1 MPWHNLPVPPA
12 HDAGPRE
19 PRRLQVVLFSGGRG
33 SSALTRQLI
42 ASPAVHLTL
51 AINGYDDGAST
62 GEVRRF
68 LGDSLGPSDFRKN
81 ASTVAAALGT
91 CPPALIDLLDLRF
104 PVGYAAPEALSAM
117 RFVGGDLHSRPS
129 EAFGGDLARIVG
141 AIEYSSRARLGAR
154 LLRFGDEVTK
164 SDRGF
169 NFSDCSVGN
178 LVFAGGF
185 LLTGRH
191 FNRAVDDYCALV
203 GLPAGLIENVTDGT
217 NAWLVALDD
226 EGRLLATEEAIVDVA
241 RPNRIREI
249 YLVDRQLTAA
259 ERVLAGTSGAGAD
272 ALLAERAAVLPI
284 NPRLVP
290 KIAAA
295 DLIIYAP
302 GTQHSSLFPS
312 YLTTGLAEAIAGNL
326 TALKVLVTNIQTDAE
341 ISGSNAVDLVKRA
354 AYYLTNKGRARLPT
368 PFLITHS
375 LINDPNHADAT
386 TPYVPLGPTEA
397 IEDPR
402 LVRIGNFEDGLSG
415 RHDAARILGP
425 FIGSFGAP
433 APRMQV
439 AVLLHDASSTNKIA
453 QTLLEM
459 VRGGVAGVPVD
470 VTVFHPGPEALDP
483 GLAARLPFGLR
494 HLPLGIRSFADAA
507 RSAGFDYVLLFES
520 SGMYR
525 GEEIVPLLSHLSNG
539 RLDAVWGS
547 RRLSVRDIDESYRFR
562 YERKALAG
570 TISRIGSHVLSLACL
585 ALYGRFVTDTLS
597 GVRAVRAAD
606 VLDRQVDLTRR
617 DVNHVLLAA
626 LLRRKAEI
634 LEVPVRFFPLSPDRV
649 TRTTA
654 LDGLRDLGILIA
666 HRLSA
671 APASSPAPGYAPDAP
686 TPLRSAK

>member
-1 MPWHNLPVPPA
+1 M
-12 HDAGPRE
+12 
-19 PRRLQVVLFSGGRG
+19 LFSGGRG
-33 SSALTRQLI
+33 SSALARQLI
-42 ASPAVHLTL
+42 ASPAVDLTL

-81 ASTVAAALGT
+81 ASTVAAVLRT
-91 CPPALIDLLDLRF
+91 CPPALVELLDLRF
-104 PVGYAAPEALSAM
+104 PIGYATSEALSAM
-117 RFVGGDLHSRPS
+117 RFVGGDPHSRPDD
-129 EAFGGDLARIVG
+129 AFGGEVARIAG
-141 AIEYSSRARLGAR
+141 AMEYSARARLGAR
-154 LLRFGDEVTK
+154 LLRFADEVGR
-164 SDRGF
+164 SGRRF
-169 NFSDCSVGN
+169 SFSDCSLGN

-185 LLTGRH
+185 LLTGRR
-191 FNRAVDDYCALV
+191 FNPAVDDYCALV

-217 NAWLVALDD
+217 NAWLVALDA

-249 YLVDRQLTAA
+249 YVVDRQLTAS
-259 ERVLAGTSGAGAD
+259 ERALAGTSGAGAD
-272 ALLAERAAVLPI
+272 ALLAEREAVLPI
-284 NPRLVP
+284 NPRLAP
-290 KIAAA
+290 KIASA
-295 DLIIYAP
+295 DLIVYAP

-312 YLTTGLAEAIAGNL
+312 YLTAGMAEVIAGNL
-326 TALKVLVTNIQTDAE
+326 MALKVLVTNIQTDAE
-341 ISGSNAVDLVKRA
+341 ISGSNAIDLVKRA

-375 LINDPNHADAT
+375 LINDPSHPDAAA
-386 TPYVPLGPTEA
+386 PYVPLGPTEA

-402 LVRIGNFEDGLSG
+402 LVRIGNFEDGFSG

-425 FIGSFGAP
+425 FIGSFTGP
-433 APRMQV
+433 APRMRV
-439 AVLLHDASSTNKIA
+439 AVLLHDAGSTNKIA

-470 VTVFHPGPEALDP
+470 VTVFHPGPEALEAP
-483 GLAARLPFGLR
+483 LAARLPFGLR
-494 HLPLGIRSFADAA
+494 HLPLGIRSFAETA
-507 RSAGFDYVLLFES
+507 RGSGFDYVLLFES

-525 GEEIVPLLSHLSNG
+525 GEEIVPLLSQLGNG

-547 RRLSVRDIDESYRFR
+547 RRLSVRDIEESYKFR
-562 YERKALAG
+562 YERHFVAG
-570 TISRIGSHVLSLACL
+570 MISRAGSHMLSMACL

-606 VLDRQVDLTRR
+606 VLDTGLDLARR
-617 DVNHVLLAA
+617 GVNHVLLAA

-654 LDGLRDLGILIA
+654 LDGLRDLAILIA
-666 HRLSA
+666 HRVSPSR
-671 APASSPAPGYAPDAP
+671 APAPTAAYGADAP
-686 TPLRSAK
+686 APLRSVK